1 MIILKVGEGNLKEIL
16 RIAAKAIKAG
26 KVVICPTDTVYGL
39 VADATNKAAVGKVF
53 QIKKREKSKS
63 VPIFVKDIAS
73 ARKLAEI
80 DKNQEKLLRSVWPG
94 KTTAVLNYKSQI
106 TQPRLVK

>member
-1 MIILKVGEGNLKEIL
+1 MIALKLDEKNFQKTIDL
-16 RIAAKAIKAG
+16 AAKAIKRG
-26 KVVICPTDTVYGL
+26 KVVVCPTDTVYGL

-63 VPIFVKDIAS
+63 VPSFVKDIAS

-80 DKNQEKLLRSVWPG
+80 DKNQEKE
-94 KTTAVLNYKSQI
+94 
-106 TQPRLVK
+106 